1 MADLGLSPED
11 LTSLFPEVAEK
22 RFEVTKEERKEL
34 FEEAKEEAKEKPL
47 IPFAEKIPG
56 TSEKKY
62 VESLKKAEKEAISNR
77 MDHVSKIIDAPVE
90 NIGFGNVRDLALTY
104 QLA

>member
-47 IPFAEKIPG
+47 IPLQ
-56 TSEKKY
+56 KKY
-62 VESLKKAEKEAISNR
+62 RAHQRKRTLN
-77 MDHVSKIIDAPVE
+77 
-90 NIGFGNVRDLALTY
+90 L
-104 QLA
+104 